1 MTLVSGTSL
10 SLLGR
15 SAISQAAG
23 ARSSQ
28 RAAPERV
35 EPTDALKDP
44 TSREYRELQDFK
56 LHDREVRQHEQAHV
70 AVGGQY
76 VRGGP
81 AYSYQRGP
89 DGRQYAAGGEV
100 AIDTTPIADNPSA
113 TIRKMQVVRRA
124 ALAPAEPSPQD
135 RAVAVEAARKEAE
148 ARIDLRDEQLAN
160 RGPQDAVSLSADRQ
174 TDTALGRPRAEPALE
189 AYRSAAA
196 SGTAQSPA
204 NPGLDLIA

>member
-56 LHDREVRQHEQAHV
+56 LHDREVQPRFRPESRLGAGQELVRLQLVHARHERE
-70 AVGGQY
+70 G
-76 VRGGP
+76 
-81 AYSYQRGP
+81 
-89 DGRQYAAGGEV
+89 AGGHGQKNQDPEHQDQG
-100 AIDTTPIADNPSA
+100 DTP
-113 TIRKMQVVRRA
+113 
-124 ALAPAEPSPQD
+124 LAMET
-135 RAVAVEAARKEAE
+135 RCR
-148 ARIDLRDEQLAN
+148 RDE
-160 RGPQDAVSLSADRQ
+160 
-174 TDTALGRPRAEPALE
+174 
-189 AYRSAAA
+189 
-196 SGTAQSPA
+196 AQS
-204 NPGLDLIA
+204 